1 MIRDFPQVGNAVID
15 TDQLEHYFH
24 ILTSQLGPIPR
35 QSESG
40 LSIGVEVFTLSEGF
54 GISPY
59 SLQVLWRHSVR
70 TGYLAASIAIHQQ
83 VERSLAWQAFV
94 GGLLHDIGMLI
105 FLTHQPEVFMAVVN
119 LAQSRGQ
126 ELGTIEKN
134 LLGATHAESG
144 AIFLARWG
152 VTQELLD
159 IARFHDQPFQAPHS
173 GFCPLTAVY
182 IANVL
187 EGGGFA
193 QDGDGVVG
201 WEGEAYL
208 LRLGLWDD
216 LPYWQRWMREISS
229 LSMS

>member
-54 GISPY
+54 GISPS

-126 ELGTIEKN
+126 ELGTIERKTYWG
-134 LLGATHAESG
+134 LPMLKAALSFWRAGA
-144 AIFLARWG
+144 
-152 VTQELLD
+152 
-159 IARFHDQPFQAPHS
+159 
-173 GFCPLTAVY
+173 
-182 IANVL
+182 
-187 EGGGFA
+187 
-193 QDGDGVVG
+193 
-201 WEGEAYL
+201 
-208 LRLGLWDD
+208 
-216 LPYWQRWMREISS
+216 
-229 LSMS
+229 